1 MSLTN
6 TQPTSGSKIKQI
18 LMLFLMF
25 QAFWFLFYI
34 LSGTLLKVN
43 DVHIVIMRRFF
54 IHCNGFLAL
63 SLGAFVIFPYFIA
76 KRRFYPLLIII
87 PVILFVLANVDLAG
101 QRWLLSPTRAVK
113 PIVVTSGKAMG
124 MTTLQ
129 LSPIAWLWSSVSIL
143 VYMLL
148 GIGYAY
154 MRDWFVKDRE
164 TRILQQEKT
173 TAELALLRY
182 QLNPHFLF
190 NTIND
195 IYYLA
200 LIQSASTADALLELS
215 DLLRYVLHNKDER
228 VSVYKEIEYLKQFIK
243 LHLFR
248 FTDDVIILK
257 TDIDEPG
264 RECMIAPLILSTFLE
279 NACKHGQLGTDE
291 IPITALISIKNKQL
305 LYRVENVI
313 DEGKVK
319 DATSG
324 IGLPNLQRRLSLLYP
339 GHHTISLQELDGK
352 YIAELQI
359 DLTYDNM
366 HRD

>member
-1 MSLTN
+1 MPLTN
-6 TQPTSGSKIKQI
+6 TQPTLGAKVRQI
-18 LMLFLMF
+18 ALFFLAF
-25 QAFWFLFYI
+25 QAFWFLFYA
-34 LSGTLLKVN
+34 LSGTMLKVI
-43 DVHIVIMRRFF
+43 DVHIIVMRRFL
-54 IHCNGFLAL
+54 INCNGFLSIAM
-63 SLGAFVIFPYFIA
+63 GAFVIFPYFIA
-76 KRRFYPLLIII
+76 RKKYYPLFIIV
-87 PVILFVLANVDLAG
+87 PVVLLLLAKVDNMG
-101 QRWLLSPTRAVK
+101 QKWLLEPTREFK
-113 PIVVTSGKAMG
+113 MPEGKGVLMAA
-124 MTTLQ
+124 TLK
-129 LSPIAWLWSSVSIL
+129 LPSNAYLWSTLSML

-148 GIGYAY
+148 GVGYAY

-173 TAELALLRY
+173 NAELALLRY

-215 DLLRYVLHNKDER
+215 DLLRYVLHNKDEK

-248 FTDDVIILK
+248 FTDDVIVLK
-257 TDIDEPG
+257 TEIDEPG
-264 RECMIAPLILSTFLE
+264 RECLIAPLVLSTFLE
-279 NACKHGQLGTDE
+279 NACKHGQLGTEE
-291 IPITALISIKNKQL
+291 IPITVLIEIKNKQL
-305 LYRVENVI
+305 LYRVENII

-339 GHHTISLQELDGK
+339 GHHNISLQEKEGK

-359 DLTYDNM
+359 DLAYDNM
-366 HRD
+366 HRDR

>member
-1 MSLTN
+1 
-6 TQPTSGSKIKQI
+6 
-18 LMLFLMF
+18 
-25 QAFWFLFYI
+25 
-34 LSGTLLKVN
+34 V
-43 DVHIVIMRRFF
+43 
-54 IHCNGFLAL
+54 
-63 SLGAFVIFPYFIA
+63 
-76 KRRFYPLLIII
+76 
-87 PVILFVLANVDLAG
+87 
-101 QRWLLSPTRAVK
+101 VK
-113 PIVVTSGKAMG
+113 PPTGAKAFAMTS
-124 MTTLQ
+124 LQ
-129 LSPIAWLWSSVSIL
+129 LPVNAWLWSSLSML

-148 GIGYAY
+148 GVGYAY

-173 TAELALLRY
+173 NAELALLRY

-215 DLLRYVLHNKDER
+215 DLLRYVLHNKEEK

-279 NACKHGQLGTDE
+279 NACKHGQLGTEE
-291 IPITALISIKNKQL
+291 IPITALIAIKNKQL

-339 GHHTISLQELDGK
+339 GHHTISLQETNGK

-359 DLTYDNM
+359 DLAYDNM

>member
-1 MSLTN
+1 MPLANSQQTL
-6 TQPTSGSKIKQI
+6 SSKVKQI
-18 LMLFLMF
+18 ALFFLAF
-25 QAFWFLFYI
+25 QAFWFLFYL
-34 LSGTLLKVN
+34 LSGTLLKIA
-43 DVHIVIMRRFF
+43 DPQIIIMRRFF
-54 IHCNGFLAL
+54 INCNCFLSIAM
-63 SLGAFVIFPYFIA
+63 GAFVIFPYFIA
-76 KRRFYPLLIII
+76 KRKFYLLFIIV
-87 PVILFVLANVDLAG
+87 PVLLLLLAKIDNMG
-101 QRWLLSPTRAVK
+101 QKWLLTPTRVFKMPAGKGAVM
-113 PIVVTSGKAMG
+113 ISN
-124 MTTLQ
+124 
-129 LSPIAWLWSSVSIL
+129 LSLPSNAYLWSTLSML

-148 GIGYAY
+148 GVGYAY

-173 TAELALLRY
+173 NAELALLRY

-215 DLLRYVLHNKDER
+215 DLLRYVLHNKDEK

-248 FTDDVIILK
+248 FTDDVIVLK

-264 RECMIAPLILSTFLE
+264 RECMIAPLVLSTFLE
-279 NACKHGQLGTDE
+279 NACKHGQLGTEE
-291 IPITALISIKNKQL
+291 IPITALIEIKNKQL

-339 GHHTISLQELDGK
+339 GHHTISLQEKNGK

-359 DLTYDNM
+359 DLAYDKV
-366 HRD
+366 HRN

>member
-1 MSLTN
+1 MPLTN
-6 TQPTSGSKIKQI
+6 TQPTLGSKVKQI
-18 LMLFLMF
+18 ALFFLAF
-25 QAFWFLFYI
+25 QAFWFLFYL
-34 LSGTLLKVN
+34 LSGMLSNVRDL
-43 DVHIVIMRRFF
+43 DIVIMRRFF
-54 IHCNGFLAL
+54 INCNCFLAIA
-63 SLGAFVIFPYFIA
+63 LGAFVIFPYFIA
-76 KRRFYPLLIII
+76 KRRYYPLFIIV
-87 PVILFVLANVDLAG
+87 PVLLLLLAKVDNMG
-101 QRWLLSPTRAVK
+101 QKWLLEPTREFK
-113 PIVVTSGKAMG
+113 MPTGKGIVMAS
-124 MTTLQ
+124 TLK
-129 LSPIAWLWSSVSIL
+129 LSNNAFFFSMLSML
-143 VYMLL
+143 VYILL
-148 GIGYAY
+148 GVGYAY

-173 TAELALLRY
+173 SAELALLRY

-215 DLLRYVLHNKDER
+215 DLLRYVLHNKDEK
-228 VSVYKEIEYLKQFIK
+228 VSVHKEIEYLKQFIK

-279 NACKHGQLGTDE
+279 NACKHGQLGTEE
-291 IPITALISIKNKQL
+291 IPITATIQIKNKQL

-339 GHHTISLQELDGK
+339 GHHTISLQERDGK

-359 DLTYDNM
+359 DLAYDNM

>member
-1 MSLTN
+1 MPLTN
-6 TQPTSGSKIKQI
+6 IQPTSGSKIRQI
-18 LMLFLMF
+18 VMLFLIF

-54 IHCNGFLAL
+54 IHCNGFLSL

-76 KRRFYPLLIII
+76 KRRFYPLLIIV
-87 PVILFVLANVDLAG
+87 PVIIFVLANVDLAG
-101 QRWLLSPTRAVK
+101 QRWLLSPTRPFK
-113 PIVVTSGKAMG
+113 PIANLGGKSVAMA
-124 MTTLQ
+124 TLQ
-129 LSPIAWLWSSVSIL
+129 LSPIAWLWSTVGML

-173 TAELALLRY
+173 SAELALLRY

-215 DLLRYVLHNKDER
+215 DLLRYVLHNKDEK
-228 VSVYKEIEYLKQFIK
+228 VSVHKEIEYLKQFIK

-248 FTDDVIILK
+248 FTDDVIILN

-264 RECMIAPLILSTFLE
+264 RECLIAPLILSTFLE
-279 NACKHGQLGTDE
+279 NACKHGQLGTEE
-291 IPITALISIKNKQL
+291 IPITALIEIKNKQL

-339 GHHTISLQELDGK
+339 GHHTISLQEEEGK

-359 DLTYDNM
+359 DLAYDNM